1 MRKLL
6 LFLLLLALGFGAL
19 AWLTADGA
27 PLPRPALVG
36 GKRQENAPA
45 PTGQGV
51 TLRQDGIP
59 ATFSQTGPLDIVRWR
74 EVREEGG
81 RIRKEEAFVLR
92 AADSRPLGEGRQQ
105 LDGVVVTVFDAAKT
119 AATLRARQAFV
130 ALQPDGNGRP
140 SVDEG
145 KDLDLRDVEV
155 LGAPDGELAGFTL
168 RLATATARITDEAVV
183 LTAPDDAE
191 VLAEVA
197 GDQPLTLRGF
207 GLRAELP
214 RDRDGS
220 VARADVTIRREPVV
234 VADDVTVRARGALRF
249 VDEPATG
256 GAELTLQ
263 DEVELTSARALPIA
277 GAPTV
282 GDAGG
287 GLVVRADRFA
297 GRLARAKSG
306 ERRQAAWQRMELTGA
321 PVVVTMPEGKT
332 TPAGKLRTPRLTAWP
347 NAYGELAWLT
357 AHGGESR
364 LDQTT
369 PRRSDRRRDDGLLM
383 GVSEKR
389 IHFVSPHAVTGAH
402 LRRFGFPRWTLRPLE
417 QLQAVVVE
425 GRATIRNDRSL
436 ATAQDG
442 VRLYRREGCTASLLR
457 GLGAARVEQR
467 GDDGRDLLAT
477 CADGFT
483 LAERDGVQRAQIG
496 PEAPTDGDPLGA
508 WARNAFTLRHGDAD
522 VAGNGVATIVQR
534 GDAVE
539 LAIQA
544 PDASIVATL
553 PTAGLA
559 LRGAHRAD
567 ARFVDGRP
575 VAFDAG
581 GWPLELLVDRGGERI
596 AAQAARLLQIGPGSV
611 RLLPPDPARP
621 ALWRA
626 LPAGRGTPTLRR
638 SATDKDGAQQELE
651 VGGPSIDVHHA
662 GGRAVIVDALAVG
675 DDLPQLHARLQQRAD
690 EEPTTL
696 ACAAQ
701 RLRLLPFAAPAL
713 ARERLLGGEHAL
725 GVAMFRGAGSTWLL
739 AEAVREFTLDD
750 PRQGH
755 VEGHGA
761 RLLVNQSARAAM
773 FFGDPDAA
781 VAAEVTRVHAGRTT
795 TLRGAR
801 VRVVDGVGGGG
812 DGGSDAARDVRLDAL
827 GAFDGREAFLPPT
840 LTLHEH
846 KRTGLLAHM
855 QAACQGAIAVRSDAV
870 DFAGPV
876 AARGLL
882 PDGALD
888 PRGLRL
894 DARTLRLLRDLAS
907 GELVAAEAR
916 GVDAGWSDMAARCA
930 ALDLDLR
937 WSKVVAADPADA
949 VVQLRDGRELRAPRI
964 EVNYATQS
972 ARMSSGRMT
981 QRDLAGADGGAA
993 PQEPK

>member
-1 MRKLL
+1 MKKLL
-6 LFLLLLALGFGAL
+6 VFLLLLALGFGAL
-19 AWLTADGA
+19 AWLA
-27 PLPRPALVG
+27 G
-36 GKRQENAPA
+36 GSTPA
-45 PTGQGV
+45 PQPSLGGRDRKPTAPSTANQGV
-51 TLRQDGIP
+51 SVQQGGVP
-59 ATFSQTGPLDIVRWR
+59 ATFTQTGPVDIVRWR
-74 EVREEGG
+74 ELREDGG

-105 LDGVVVTVFDAAKT
+105 LDGVVVTVFDGAKP

-145 KDLDLRDVEV
+145 KDLDLRDLEV
-155 LGAPDGELAGFTL
+155 VGAPDGELAGFTL
-168 RLATATARITDEAVV
+168 RLATATARITDAAVV

-191 VLAEVA
+191 VLAELA
-197 GDQPLTLRGF
+197 GERPLTLRGK

-214 RDRDGS
+214 RDRDGN

-249 VDEPATG
+249 VDDPATG

-263 DEVELTSARALPIA
+263 DEVELTSARALAIA
-277 GAPTV
+277 GAPTD
-282 GDAGG
+282 GAAGG

-297 GRLARAKSG
+297 GRLARAKAG
-306 ERRQAAWQRMELTGA
+306 EGRQAAWQRMELTGA

-332 TPAGKLRTPRLTAWP
+332 APAGTLRTPRLTAWP
-347 NAYGELAWLT
+347 NAYGQLAWLT

-364 LDQTT
+364 LEQTT
-369 PRRSDRRRDDGLLM
+369 PRRGDRRRDDGMLV

-389 IHFVSPHAVTGAH
+389 IHFAEPRAVASAH
-402 LRRFGFPRWTLRPLE
+402 LRSFGFPRWTMRPLE

-425 GRATIRNDRSL
+425 GGATVRNDRSL
-436 ATAQDG
+436 ATAQG
-442 VRLYRREGCTASLLR
+442 GARLYRRDGCSGGVVR

-467 GDDGRDLLAT
+467 GDDGRDLIAT
-477 CADGFT
+477 CTDGFT
-483 LAERDGVQRAQIG
+483 LSERDGVQRAQIG
-496 PEAPTDGDPLGA
+496 PEAPADGDPLGA

-522 VAGNGVATIVQR
+522 VAGNGVAAIVQR

-544 PDASIVATL
+544 PDASVAATV
-553 PTAGLA
+553 PTEGLA
-559 LRGAHRAD
+559 LRGAHRVD
-567 ARFVDGRP
+567 ARFDAGRP
-575 VAFDAG
+575 VAFDAA
-581 GWPLELLVDRGGERI
+581 GWPLDLLVDRGGERI
-596 AAQAARLLQIGPGSV
+596 AAGAARLLQIGPASV
-611 RLLPPDPARP
+611 RLLPPDPARS

-638 SATDKDGAQQELE
+638 TATDKDGARQELA

-696 ACAAQ
+696 ACAAT

-725 GVAMFRGAGSTWLL
+725 GFAMFRGAGSTWLL

-755 VEGHGA
+755 VEGRGA
-761 RLLVNQSARAAM
+761 RLLVNQSARAAV

-801 VRVVDGVGGGG
+801 VRVVDGGGGGGG
-812 DGGSDAARDVRLDAL
+812 DGDAARDVRLDAL
-827 GAFDGREAFLPPT
+827 GAFDDRETFLPPT

-855 QAACQGAIAVRSDAV
+855 QAVCQGAIAVRSDAV
-870 DFAGPV
+870 EFGGPV

-894 DARTLRLLRDLAS
+894 DARTLRLLRDLES

-916 GVDAGWSDMAARCA
+916 GVDAGWADMAARCA

-981 QRDLAGADGGAA
+981 QRELAGADGGSA
-993 PQEPK
+993 PKEPK

>member
-1 MRKLL
+1 MKRLL
-6 LFLLLLALGFGAL
+6 VFLLLLALGFGAL
-19 AWLTADGA
+19 AWLAGGGA
-27 PLPRPALVG
+27 PLPRPNLG
-36 GKRQENAPA
+36 GGERKPNAPTTA
-45 PTGQGV
+45 GQGV
-51 TLRQDGIP
+51 TVQQGGVP
-59 ATFSQTGPLDIVRWR
+59 ATFTQTGPIDIVRWR
-74 EVREEGG
+74 EVREDGG

-105 LDGVVVTVFDAAKT
+105 LDGVVVTVFDGAKP

-145 KDLDLRDVEV
+145 KDLDLRDLEV
-155 LGAPDGELAGFTL
+155 IGAADGELAGFTL
-168 RLATATARITDEAVV
+168 RLATATARIADDAIV

-191 VLAEVA
+191 VLAELA
-197 GDQPLTLRGF
+197 GERPLTLRGK

-214 RDRDGS
+214 RERDGGI
-220 VARADVTIRREPVV
+220 ARADITIRREPVV
-234 VADDVTVRARGALRF
+234 VADDLTVRARGALRF
-249 VDEPATG
+249 VDDAATG
-256 GAELTLQ
+256 SAELTLA
-263 DEVELTSARALPIA
+263 DEVELTSTRALA
-277 GAPTV
+277 LTGAPTD
-282 GDAGG
+282 GKPGSG
-287 GLVVRADRFA
+287 GLVVRGDRFL
-297 GRLARAKSG
+297 GRMCRVKSG
-306 ERRQAAWQRMELTGA
+306 ERQQAAWQRLELTGA
-321 PVVVTMPEGKT
+321 PVDVTTPEGR
-332 TPAGKLRTPRLTAWP
+332 LRTPRLTAWP

-364 LDQTT
+364 LEQTT
-369 PRRSDRRRDDGLLM
+369 PRRGGRRRDDGLLV

-389 IHFVSPHAVTGAH
+389 IHFAEPRAVASAH
-402 LRRFGFPRWTLRPLE
+402 LRSFGFPRWTMRPLE

-425 GRATIRNDRSL
+425 GRATVRNDRSL

-442 VRLYRREGCTASLLR
+442 ARMYRRDGCSAGVVR

-467 GDDGRDLLAT
+467 GDDGRDLIAT
-477 CADGFT
+477 CTDGFT
-483 LAERDGVQRAQIG
+483 LSERDGVQRAQIG
-496 PEAPTDGDPLGA
+496 PEAPADGDPSGA
-508 WARNAFTLRHGDAD
+508 WARSAFTLRHGDAD
-522 VAGNGVATIVQR
+522 VAGNGVVAIVQR

-544 PDASIVATL
+544 PDASIAASVPAE
-553 PTAGLA
+553 GLA
-559 LRGAHRAD
+559 LRGAHRAE
-567 ARFVDGRP
+567 ARFVAGRP
-575 VAFDAG
+575 VAFDAA
-581 GWPLELLVDRGGERI
+581 GWPLDLLVDRGGERI
-596 AAQAARLLQIGPGSV
+596 AARAARLLQIGPASV

-626 LPAGRGTPTLRR
+626 LPTGRGTPTLQRT
-638 SATDKDGAQQELE
+638 AAGKDGAQQELE

-662 GGRAVIVDALAVG
+662 GGRAAIVDALAVG
-675 DDLPQLHARLQQRAD
+675 DDLPQLHARLQQRAG

-696 ACAAQ
+696 ACAAT

-725 GVAMFRGAGSTWLL
+725 GFAMFRGAGSTWLL
-739 AEAVREFTLDD
+739 VDAVREFALDD

-755 VEGHGA
+755 VEGRGA
-761 RLLVNQSARAAM
+761 RLLVSQAARAAV
-773 FFGDPDAA
+773 FFGDPDRSTP
-781 VAAEVTRVHAGRTT
+781 AEVTRVHAGRTT

-801 VRVVDGVGGGG
+801 VRVVDGGGGEG
-812 DGGSDAARDVRLDAL
+812 NGDVRLDAL

-840 LTLHEH
+840 LTLHEQ

-855 QAACQGAIAVRSDAV
+855 QAVCQGAIAVRSDAV
-870 DFAGPV
+870 AFGGPV

-894 DARTLRLLRDLAS
+894 DARTLRLLRDLES

-916 GVDAGWSDMAARCA
+916 GVDAGWADMSARCA

-949 VVQLRDGRELRAPRI
+949 VVQMRDGRELRAPRI

-981 QRDLAGADGGAA
+981 QRELARDAGGAA
-993 PQEPK
+993 PKEPK